1 VLDPIGGQTGR
12 TNWRSV
18 LRWREDWQMPSL
30 PSMIATVTP
39 RRASV
44 LPVPYRP
51 RALLQGPAELHR
63 AVDQRDASYEGLF
76 LVGVKTTRIF
86 CRPTCPSKQAKREN
100 REFFATASEAGAAG
114 YRPCLRCKPLERA
127 GEHPAWV
134 LRIMEVLDAEPAKRL
149 TDAKLRQMGIVAA
162 TARRYFVGRFGMTL
176 HAFARARRL
185 GLALDRLQQGN
196 PVTPTGFDTGFES
209 DSGFRDA
216 FKRLFGVNPGAAR
229 DTAPILATLIP
240 SPLGPLLAA
249 ATEDGLCMLEFADRE
264 KLPKQAA
271 DLSRFYRRPV
281 VPGRNEHIE
290 RIELELT
297 EYFAGERK
305 TFDVPLDLKGTEFQ
319 ERVWKELLNIPFG
332 KTVSYEELAI
342 RIGSPKAQRAVGLAN
357 GRNRIPIVVP
367 CHRVIQKNGQLRGYG
382 GGLWR
387 KQFLLDLE
395 VGGKL
400 ALGS

>member
-1 VLDPIGGQTGR
+1 
-12 TNWRSV
+12 
-18 LRWREDWQMPSL
+18 MPSL
-30 PSMIATVTP
+30 PSMIATMTQH
-39 RRASV
+39 RAAI
-44 LPVPYRP
+44 LPVRYRP
-51 RALLQGPAELHR
+51 RTLLQGRAELHR

-76 LVGVKTTRIF
+76 IVGVKTTRIF

-100 REFFATASEAGAAG
+100 REFFATVTDAGAAG

-127 GEHPAWV
+127 GQHPAWV
-134 LRIMEVLDAEPAKRL
+134 LRIMDVLDAEPGKRL
-149 TDAKLRQMGIVAA
+149 TDATLRTMGIMAA
-162 TARRYFVGRFGMTL
+162 TARRYFAGRFGMTL
-176 HAFARARRL
+176 HAYARARRL
-185 GLALDRLQQGN
+185 GLALDRLQQGK

-229 DTAPILATLIP
+229 DTAPIVATLIP

-249 ATEDGLCMLEFADRE
+249 ATEDGLCMLEYADRD

-271 DLSRFYRRPV
+271 DLSRFYGRPV
-281 VPGRNEHIE
+281 VPGRNEHIDQID
-290 RIELELT
+290 RELT
-297 EYFAGERK
+297 EYFAGDRK
-305 TFDVPLDLKGTEFQ
+305 GFEVPLDLKGTEFQ
-319 ERVWKELLNIPFG
+319 EKVWQELLNIPFG
-332 KTVSYEELAI
+332 QTISYEELAI
-342 RIGSPKAQRAVGLAN
+342 RIGKPTAQRAVGLAN
-357 GRNRIPIVVP
+357 GRNRVPIVVP